1 MKKILIITSTVL
13 ALIIVILSLIL
24 VNVMNTYTKVPT
36 KVKCS
41 KSITVKGDTFK
52 TEYVDEK
59 HLKINKE
66 QLITQTKTVSLIVF
80 KDKKIYNEAK
90 ENSIKNKSD
99 VEYDD
104 KNLSFVRDSKYEYFK
119 DDSGNIVY
127 SWYKNYVKVLE
138 NDGYICK

>member
-24 VNVMNTYTKVPT
+24 VNVMNTYTKIPT
-36 KVKCS
+36 KLKCS

-52 TEYVDEK
+52 TESVEEI

-90 ENSIKNKSD
+90 KNSIKNKSNF
-99 VEYDD
+99 EYDD
-104 KNLSFVRDSKYEYFK
+104 KNLSFVRDSKYEDFK
-119 DDSGNIVY
+119 DDKGNIVY
-127 SWYKNYVKVLE
+127 SWYKNYVKVIE